1 LVLSAIFKSESIR
14 PLPPRIFDPEQRL
27 VTLGDLI
34 YTVSFAAQTA
44 PGGGKKAFEVG
55 QVLTFDDVA
64 AEPTPELGIPD
75 VIDFQQNTN
84 YLDLADIGLTDDEI
98 KEFYKSARGSFNE
111 SISTINA
118 LVTEIRNLRIELQ
131 SIQAS
136 INEANKAL
144 DAAVVTAGTAT
155 QNRDFGDTIVGRIGI
170 RLTQLKSNHVKT
182 SIQIN
187 TNILKVRAEYKKLLK
202 VREVVR

>member
-1 LVLSAIFKSESIR
+1 
-14 PLPPRIFDPEQRL
+14 
-27 VTLGDLI
+27 
-34 YTVSFAAQTA
+34 
-44 PGGGKKAFEVG
+44 
-55 QVLTFDDVA
+55 
-64 AEPTPELGIPD
+64 
-75 VIDFQQNTN
+75 
-84 YLDLADIGLTDDEI
+84 LADIGLTDDEI